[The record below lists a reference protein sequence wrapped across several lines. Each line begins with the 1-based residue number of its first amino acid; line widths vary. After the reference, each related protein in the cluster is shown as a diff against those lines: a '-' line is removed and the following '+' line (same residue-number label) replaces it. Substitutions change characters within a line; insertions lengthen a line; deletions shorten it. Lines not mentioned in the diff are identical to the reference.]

1 MSTVTAPLPP
11 ALKAGGP
18 DASPFTVRRLLDN
31 RWSVGAIAV
40 LTLLIIWQVLG
51 AGAPFVVSTPSA
63 IFQAGVDRFFPEV
76 LPAFAETLKGLA
88 VGLGISIVVG
98 IPVGLLMSYSRIVEL
113 ALAPY
118 VSALYATPRIVLI
131 PILVLLLGISFNMRV
146 GIVVLSA
153 VFPILLNTYLGGKEV
168 NQGLLD
174 VGRAFTARP
183 LKMYTSILLR
193 GSLPYVFTGIRLG
206 LGRGLIGVIIAEVA
220 TSAGG
225 VGNSISNYAKFFR
238 VDAMF
243 VMIVLLG
250 ILAMVLTGIIGRLEN
265 YFTAPWARATKRVK
279 K

>member
-1 MSTVTAPLPP
+1 MTTLIA
-11 ALKAGGP
+11 
-18 DASPFTVRRLLDN
+18 ASEDRRITLRGIIDN
-31 RWSVGAIAV
+31 RWTIGAIAV
-40 LTLLIIWQVLG
+40 LVLLIIWQVLG

-63 IFQAGVDRFFPEV
+63 ILQAGIERFVPEV
-76 LPAFAETLKGLA
+76 LPAFGETLKGLA
-88 VGLGISIVVG
+88 VGFGISIVVG
-98 IPVGLLMSYSRIVEL
+98 IPLGLLMSYSRVVEL

-225 VGNSISNYAKFFR
+225 VGNSISNYAKYFR